1 MNTSKSCEAYEIYHI
16 FINLTN
22 LFVNN
27 QRGFYIPH
35 SEKRGKSMLLSK
47 QELEKAK
54 ERYITEVVIDDGSEK
69 AKKFKKNLEDLLDVC
84 ITNWELKREGTLK
97 NYDDSE
103 YAFLTFAGEQ
113 LALITV
119 NAIEQG
125 IVPSLVVQVQEML
138 GGYLGLIYEMY
149 FEEKVVG
156 TC

>member
-1 MNTSKSCEAYEIYHI
+1 MN
-16 FINLTN
+16 L
-22 LFVNN
+22 
-27 QRGFYIPH
+27 R
-35 SEKRGKSMLLSK
+35 K

-54 ERYITEVVIDDGSEK
+54 ERYITEVFIDDGSEK

-103 YAFLTFAGEQ
+103 YAFLAFAGEQ
-113 LALITV
+113 LVLITV

>member
-1 MNTSKSCEAYEIYHI
+1 MI
-16 FINLTN
+16 L
-22 LFVNN
+22 
-27 QRGFYIPH
+27 R
-35 SEKRGKSMLLSK
+35 K

-54 ERYITEVVIDDGSEK
+54 ERYITEVFIDDGSEK